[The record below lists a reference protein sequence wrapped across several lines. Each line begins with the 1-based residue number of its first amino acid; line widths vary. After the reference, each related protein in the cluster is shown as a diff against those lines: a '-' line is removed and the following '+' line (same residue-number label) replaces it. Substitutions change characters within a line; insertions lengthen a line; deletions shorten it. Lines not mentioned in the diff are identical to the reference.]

1 MNTENQKE
9 MPGIL
14 MELLKTERQET
25 EVLYY
30 SATDLTVEGLYGEGY
45 VALMDTGIWTFAA
58 QADERAVHYY
68 KGYTQSSYQD
78 TSVLDKMK
86 LDWRRTFYSIEQLE
100 RLWIENGVGCNLL
113 IGKTSEGEVCLAMF
127 SHTHKKKMTQL
138 LKAFEQLKN
147 GEAVEVSQEKE
158 ECCPKC
164 GRMYPDQVRRICP
177 HCTDKK
183 SIFWRVLGY
192 FKPYRVQFIAMFL
205 CTIATAA
212 LNLVWPYL
220 NGTILYDEILAK
232 NEAFLERLG
241 IQNGDFVVALL
252 VLVITMAL
260 TKITLLLLQVL
271 HGVLTAQMVVGVV
284 RDMKKSVFRNMGQ
297 LSISFYRSRQT
308 GGLMTRVM
316 SDADRITGF
325 FVDGAPFILIHGF
338 TIIASLVV
346 MFRIN
351 PLMTL
356 VAVALFPVLIAVSMY
371 LRPKIW
377 IMFGRRHRAERSVNS
392 AVNDNLGG
400 ARVVKSFGQERRE
413 MDRFKNSNSRLRDA
427 EIAIA
432 YRQNYFQVVYG
443 GTQSFATLGVWIIG
457 SYLLLKGSGDAMDLG
472 LLITFLSYVGQLEG
486 PMNFFARVH
495 NWWAD
500 SMNSAQRI
508 FEIIDAVPEIQEA
521 ENPIALTEPQGDIVL
536 DKVTFGYEV
545 NRPVLK
551 DVSLHIPA
559 GSMIGIV
566 GRSGAGKTTLVNL
579 ISRMYDT
586 QEGSISIDG
595 INVKELSF
603 TELRKNVAMVS
614 QDTYIFMG
622 TVAENIAYAQ
632 PGASRKEIMR
642 AAKLAGAH
650 EFIMR
655 MPDGYDTRIGASG
668 RELSG
673 GEKQRIS
680 IARAVLANPKILIL
694 DEATASVDTETE
706 RVIQKSINYLVK
718 GRTTISIAHRLSTLR
733 DADYLVVIDNGE
745 ITERGT
751 HKELE
756 ELKGTYY
763 KLSELQTK
771 ALALKAEF

>member
-1 MNTENQKE
+1 MIRMNTENQKIYQV
-9 MPGIL
+9 P
-14 MELLKTERQET
+14 
-25 EVLYY
+25 V
-30 SATDLTVEGLYGEGY
+30 DLTAEGVYGTGY
-45 VALMDTGIWTFAA
+45 VALLSGGIETCAMPE
-58 QADERAVHYY
+58 DESRIHYY
-68 KGYTQSSYQD
+68 KGYAGKKGRED
-78 TSVLDKMK
+78 EGKDAPAKAC
-86 LDWRRTFYSIEQLE
+86 DFYSLDYVE

-113 IGKTSEGEVCLAMF
+113 IAKTAEGEKQLAMF
-127 SHTHKKKMTQL
+127 THMHKKNMTQL
-138 LKAFEQLKN
+138 VKAFEQLKQ
-147 GEAVEVSQEKE
+147 GTEPEIKEDKVEY
-158 ECCPKC
+158 CPKC
-164 GRMYPDQVRRICP
+164 GRMYPDQTLKVCP
-177 HCTDKK
+177 HCADKR
-183 SIFWRVLGY
+183 SVFVRVLGY
-192 FKPYRVQFIAMFL
+192 FKPYRLKFALLFF
-205 CTIATAA
+205 CTLLTAA

-220 NGTILYDEILAK
+220 NGTVLYDKVLARS
-232 NEAFLERLG
+232 EEFLQSIGLG
-241 IQNGDFVVALL
+241 NGEFVVALL
-252 VLVITMAL
+252 MLVLTMVM
-260 TKITLLLLQVL
+260 TRIGLLILQVIQ
-271 HGVLTAQMVVGVV
+271 GVLTAQMVVNVV
-284 RDMKKSVFRNMGQ
+284 RDMKKSVFRNMGK

-316 SDADRITGF
+316 SDAERITGF
-325 FVDGAPFILIHGF
+325 FVDGAPYILIHGF
-338 TIIASLVV
+338 TIIASIVV
-346 MFRIN
+346 MLRIN
-351 PLMTL
+351 VLMTVL
-356 VAVALFPVLIAVSMY
+356 IVAIFPVLIAVSVY

-377 IMFGRRHRAERSVNS
+377 VMFGRRHRAERSVNS

-400 ARVVKSFGQERRE
+400 ARVVKSFGQEKKE
-413 MDRFKNSNSRLRDA
+413 KDRFRGTNRRLKDA

-432 YRQNYFQVVYG
+432 YRQNYFQVIYG
-443 GTQSFATLGVWIIG
+443 ATQSLATLIAWTIG
-457 SYLLLKGSGDAMDLG
+457 AYLLLNGNGREMDLG
-472 LLITFLSYVGQLEG
+472 VLITFVSYVGQMEG
-486 PMNFFARVH
+486 PVNFFSRVH

-508 FEIIDAVPEIQEA
+508 FEIIDAVPEIQEV
-521 ENPIALTEPQGDIVL
+521 EHPIALTEPKGDIL
-536 DKVTFGYEV
+536 LENVTFGYEV

-551 DVSLHIPA
+551 NISLHIPA

-586 QEGSISIDG
+586 QEGCISIDG
-595 INVKELSF
+595 IDVKELSF
-603 TELRKNVAMVS
+603 PELRKNVAMVS

-622 TVAENIAYAQ
+622 SVADNIAYAH
-632 PGASRKEIMR
+632 PEASRKEIMR

-668 RELSG
+668 RDLSG

-706 RVIQKSINYLVK
+706 RVIQKSINYLVE

-733 DADYLVVIDNGE
+733 DADYLVVVDDGE

-751 HKELE
+751 HKELQ

-771 ALALKAEF
+771 ALALKEEI